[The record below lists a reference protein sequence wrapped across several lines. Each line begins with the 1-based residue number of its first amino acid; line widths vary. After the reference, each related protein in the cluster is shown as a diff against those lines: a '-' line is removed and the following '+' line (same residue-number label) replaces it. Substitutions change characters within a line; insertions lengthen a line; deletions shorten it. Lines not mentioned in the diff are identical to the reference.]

1 MTFDDWKWKLTF
13 QDLLQMVLLPNR
25 KPSLEVCSSGWILGM
40 LSAVDCISGKFGL
53 VNYSQI
59 HPDSWSCLLLSCFF
73 HVESKIWGTFR
84 QKEILIKWWFH
95 CLVNQWNCC
104 FTKRKSTTHFGYF
117 FRVLYQNLTI
127 EQLVNVLSIEWGDTR
142 NCCSTWIWW
151 EGLEKISRNRSI
163 CFAVRLKSHIFCHS
177 WCLHLREYSRPRGK
191 IWNTHLEAEHGD
203 PQIPWR
209 FRNWNSSGFIF
220 LWTFIYQLVIFWNL
234 TFPANK
240 KAIRESVRVVE
251 SLVISHRGS
260 PVVKISPPQRHCRVE
275 KSPHQSTA
283 GPSEQS
289 PGECRRFCL
298 RTGPP

>member
-13 QDLLQMVLLPNR
+13 QDPLQMVLLPNR

-40 LSAVDCISGKFGL
+40 LSAVDCISGKFRL

-59 HPDSWSCLLLSCFF
+59 HPDSWNCLLLFCFF

-84 QKEILIKWWFH
+84 QKENLIKWWFH
-95 CLVNQWNCC
+95 CLVMLSVELLLHKKEIYYSFC
-104 FTKRKSTTHFGYF
+104 FF
-117 FRVLYQNLTI
+117 FMVLYQNLTI
-127 EQLVNVLSIEWGDTR
+127 EELVNVLSIEWWGYQKLLLR
-142 NCCSTWIWW
+142 ETWIWW

-203 PQIPWR
+203 PQFACGTPQVSFLEHLSTCYFWTWH
-209 FRNWNSSGFIF
+209 FQQTKNSVSQF
-220 LWTFIYQLVIFWNL
+220 
-234 TFPANK
+234 
-240 KAIRESVRVVE
+240 VVE